1 MKNFKKKI
9 NKKNLAIGQKPK
21 DQNFKL
27 LIKNKSN
34 HELANSDYILS
45 LPNLIFEKINF
56 ICDILFALMINKQER
71 IVLLTVKTKL
81 LWYFLEPDQ
90 LMEFFNRWFHR
101 AYFGILIGKS

>member
-45 LPNLIFEKINF
+45 LPNLIFE
-56 ICDILFALMINKQER
+56 
-71 IVLLTVKTKL
+71 
-81 LWYFLEPDQ
+81 
-90 LMEFFNRWFHR
+90 
-101 AYFGILIGKS
+101 